1 MHFVTDRNDMQLS
14 TDAVKA
20 MLSDDMK
27 HMENVLDTVYELEMY
42 FTRERE
48 EDALRFVLTIRDMLD
63 HRVISIS
70 LLLSHVLCTIYMLDH
85 RIIFM

>member
-1 MHFVTDRNDMQLS
+1 MQLS

-27 HMENVLDTVYELEMY
+27 HMENVLDTVYELEVY
-42 FTRERE
+42 FERERE

-63 HRVISIS
+63 HRVTSIS
-70 LLLSHVLCTIYMLDH
+70 LLLFSC
-85 RIIFM
+85 FMYHLGARQSK

>member
-1 MHFVTDRNDMQLS
+1 MQLS

-27 HMENVLDTVYELEMY
+27 HMENVLDKIYDLEMY
-42 FTRERE
+42 FKKEKE

-70 LLLSHVLCTIYMLDH
+70 FLS
-85 RIIFM
+85 F

>member
-63 HRVISIS
+63 HRVFSIS
-70 LLLSHVLCTIYMLDH
+70 LLLFTC
-85 RIIFM
+85 FMYHLGPRQLK